1 MRKRTG
7 NLETGKLFSH
17 NGDKLTIFQNIYI
30 PDYVKLVFGSISITA
45 KLGICRK
52 GLRKNMIHP
61 MTKKKILELVD
72 NGKKNLIYGTLGN
85 NPYSDELMEKADN
98 VRRAELIQGT

>member
-1 MRKRTG
+1 M
-7 NLETGKLFSH
+7 
-17 NGDKLTIFQNIYI
+17 IY
-30 PDYVKLVFGSISITA
+30 PMA
-45 KLGICRK
+45 K
-52 GLRKNMIHP
+52 
-61 MTKKKILELVD
+61 KKKILEFVD